1 MEEKNDS
8 ENNNNETINND
19 NITIRKVKQ
28 KYKVNFP
35 IYSQI
40 DLNFRFIHKDNNNSS
55 EIDTRDKII
64 IDSID
69 LKESKIT
76 GYDIYSGL
84 IEI

>member
-1 MEEKNDS
+1 MEDYSDNKNN
-8 ENNNNETINND
+8 ENNNNI
-19 NITIRKVKQ
+19 IIRKVKE
-28 KYKVNFP
+28 KYKINFP

-64 IDSID
+64 IDSIN

-76 GYDIYSGL
+76 GFDIYSSL
-84 IEI
+84 IKI

>member
-1 MEEKNDS
+1 MEDYSDNK
-8 ENNNNETINND
+8 NNENND
-19 NITIRKVKQ
+19 NIIIRKVKE

-64 IDSID
+64 IDSIN

-76 GYDIYSGL
+76 GFDIYSSL

>member
-1 MEEKNDS
+1 MEDNSDNK
-8 ENNNNETINND
+8 NNENND
-19 NITIRKVKQ
+19 NIIIRKVKE
-28 KYKVNFP
+28 KYKINFP

-64 IDSID
+64 IDSIN

-76 GYDIYSGL
+76 GFDIYSSL

>member
-1 MEEKNDS
+1 MEDYSDNK
-8 ENNNNETINND
+8 NNENND
-19 NITIRKVKQ
+19 NIIIRKVKE
-28 KYKVNFP
+28 KYKINFP

-64 IDSID
+64 IDSIN

-76 GYDIYSGL
+76 GFDIYSSL

>member
-1 MEEKNDS
+1 MEDNSDNK
-8 ENNNNETINND
+8 NNENINND
-19 NITIRKVKQ
+19 NIIIRKVKE

-76 GYDIYSGL
+76 GFDIYSSL

>member
-19 NITIRKVKQ
+19 NIIIRKVKE

>member
-1 MEEKNDS
+1 MEDNSDNK
-8 ENNNNETINND
+8 NNENND
-19 NITIRKVKQ
+19 NIRIRKVKE
-28 KYKVNFP
+28 KYKINFP

-64 IDSID
+64 IDSIN

-76 GYDIYSGL
+76 GFDIYSSL

>member
-1 MEEKNDS
+1 MEDNSDNKNN
-8 ENNNNETINND
+8 ENNNNI
-19 NITIRKVKQ
+19 IIRKVKE
-28 KYKVNFP
+28 KYKINFP

-64 IDSID
+64 IDSIN

-76 GYDIYSGL
+76 GFDIYSSL

>member
-1 MEEKNDS
+1 MEDYSDNK
-8 ENNNNETINND
+8 NNENND
-19 NITIRKVKQ
+19 NIRIRKVKE
-28 KYKVNFP
+28 KYKINFP

-55 EIDTRDKII
+55 KIDTRDKII
-64 IDSID
+64 IDSIN

-76 GYDIYSGL
+76 GFDIYSSL